1 MDNLKKA
8 QKDFKDFAAMWGWPA
23 DMDESKKQWKD
34 FRANVETFFEQLQD
48 IQEAYVEAQKEAWNK
63 IFPKI
68 MAMQDKFTETLPE
81 KLPTPPGMPE
91 SPVSPK
97 EVAGKVKEFQEM
109 ANKHVA
115 EQADA
120 AIDFVKKGQ
129 EQVKA
134 AVTEIE
140 KNIAE
145 KAE

>member
-1 MDNLKKA
+1 
-8 QKDFKDFAAMWGWPA
+8 
-23 DMDESKKQWKD
+23 
-34 FRANVETFFEQLQD
+34 
-48 IQEAYVEAQKEAWNK
+48 
-63 IFPKI
+63 
-68 MAMQDKFTETLPE
+68 
-81 KLPTPPGMPE
+81 MPE

-134 AVTEIE
+134 AVTETVDKIE
-140 KNIAE
+140 KNIEE